1 MAKISSFCPGGMCA
15 NSYLITDEASGL
27 SALVDCGEDSPAMR
41 SFIGGAKLE
50 YILLTHG
57 HFDHIGGAAAIKS
70 EYGARLAVSRQDE
83 PMLSSG
89 KLNLSAFMGGIV
101 PKVTADI
108 IVEEGSVITLGST
121 EIKVLATPG
130 HTPGGVTLLYP
141 EENRG
146 LIPYFTGID
155 KLRFRHPV
163 HPGDQVI
170 MRADIEK
177 IKGRMGKVKAQ
188 CHVGDTLCAEGE
200 YLFAL
205 MPGQNSKK

>member
-1 MAKISSFCPGGMCA
+1 MAKISSFCPGGICA

-121 EIKVLATPG
+121 EIKVLATP
-130 HTPGGVTLLYP
+130 LLRRYSVFLLLRQNRFSRRFFKRYYEEP
-141 EENRG
+141 EAA
-146 LIPYFTGID
+146 FT
-155 KLRFRHPV
+155 
-163 HPGDQVI
+163 
-170 MRADIEK
+170 A
-177 IKGRMGKVKAQ
+177 
-188 CHVGDTLCAEGE
+188 
-200 YLFAL
+200 
-205 MPGQNSKK
+205 

>member
-1 MAKISSFCPGGMCA
+1 MAKISSFCPGGICA

-130 HTPGGVTLLYP
+130 HTPGGVCYLTEDAL
-141 EENRG
+141 
-146 LIPYFTGID
+146 F
-155 KLRFRHPV
+155 
-163 HPGDQVI
+163 
-170 MRADIEK
+170 
-177 IKGRMGKVKAQ
+177 
-188 CHVGDTLCAEGE
+188 CGDTLFFCSCGRTD
-200 YLFAL
+200 F
-205 MPGQNSKK
+205 PGGSSSDIMKSLKRLSQLDGDLRVYPGHDRATSIAFEKQNNPYMR

>member
-1 MAKISSFCPGGMCA
+1 MAKISSFCPGGICA

-130 HTPGGVTLLYP
+130 HTPGGVTL
-141 EENRG
+141 
-146 LIPYFTGID
+146 
-155 KLRFRHPV
+155 V
-163 HPGDQVI
+163 CGDAI
-170 MRADIEK
+170 FS
-177 IKGRMGKVKAQ
+177 
-188 CHVGDTLCAEGE
+188 GDTLFRGSCGRTDFPGGDMKLELQSLKRIAALEGD
-200 YLFAL
+200 YDVY
-205 MPGQNSKK
+205 PGHDLSTRLSIERAYNPYMRHAIEHL